1 MKPSDI
7 IKFTRPLRAHQKQV
21 LDRFYAQNE
30 AALFHEMGTGKTTSA
45 IALLRA
51 RYNQEKTIC
60 RTLIISPVA
69 TLYNWQN
76 EFKINAPLAVQNE
89 VAVLYGS
96 KKERL
101 SLIES
106 DKKILITNPEALQ
119 MDDVVKAI
127 EKRGIYSLV
136 VDECHK
142 FKDHKAKRFKTL
154 SKLARMSTQKILMT
168 GTPIL
173 NSYLD
178 LWAQFYLLDGGK
190 TLGDN
195 FFVFRNQYFIDKNE
209 KWKGGAKYFPD
220 FHPRPG
226 IDKELSARID
236 GKSSRIRKE
245 ECLDLPPQVF
255 ETLHVDLS
263 PEQKKAYD
271 EMLEEM
277 ITLLKEGVCAAP
289 NALTRVLRLLQILSG
304 HLEVEDMD
312 GNKTLKNFADIPR
325 IEVLRDLLEE
335 HTPHS
340 KIIVWCTFTKNY
352 DAIRKICDKLKIEY
366 AELTGETK
374 DRQGQIDKFNED
386 PKCRVMISNPQAGGV
401 GVNLVASDIAIYY
414 SRNFSLGDR
423 LQSEA
428 RNHRGGSE
436 IHKTITV
443 IDIVAKDTIDEDVL
457 AALMRKENYSDN
469 VLDKLKEKFVV

>member
-1 MKPSDI
+1 MKPSEQM
-7 IKFTRPLRAHQKQV
+7 KFVRPLRRHQADA
-21 LDRFYAQNE
+21 LDRFYAANE
-30 AALFHEMGTGKTTSA
+30 AALFWEMGCGKTTEA

-51 RYNQEKTIC
+51 RYNMEGAVLN
-60 RTLIISPVA
+60 TLIISPVA

-76 EFKINAPLAVQNE
+76 EFQLNAPAKVCEQ

-96 KKERL
+96 KAERL
-101 SLIES
+101 
-106 DKKILITNPEALQ
+106 KKIENARIWVTNPETLQ
-119 MDDVVKAI
+119 MPEVVKALQA
-127 EKRGIYSLV
+127 KGVYSLV
-136 VDECHK
+136 VDEVHK

-154 SKLARMSTQKILMT
+154 SGIARSAKHRIIMT

-195 FFVFRNQYFIDKNE
+195 FFVFRNQYFIDRNE

-220 FHPRPG
+220 FHPKPG
-226 IDKELSARID
+226 IDKDLSKRIE

-245 ECLDLPPQVF
+245 ECLDLPPQIF
-255 ETLHVDLS
+255 KTMHVELGK
-263 PEQKKAYD
+263 EQKKAYD

-277 ITLLKEGVCAAP
+277 IAMVREGVCAAP

-304 HLEVEDMD
+304 HLEVENRD
-312 GNKTLKNFADIPR
+312 GEKQTKNFDDIPR
-325 IEVLRDLLEE
+325 LKLLEE
-335 HTPHS
+335 LLEELTPNH
-340 KIIVWCTFTKNY
+340 KVIVWCTFTKNY
-352 DAIRKICDKLKIEY
+352 TAIKKICEKLGIKY

-374 DRQGQIDKFNED
+374 DRQAEMDKFNND
-386 PKCRVMISNPQAGGV
+386 PSYRVMISNPQAGGV
-401 GVNLVASDIAIYY
+401 GVNLVASDVSIYY

-436 IHKTITV
+436 IHKSITV
-443 IDIVAKDTIDEDVL
+443 IDLVAKDTIDEDVL
-457 AALMRKENYSDN
+457 NALQRKENYSDN
-469 VLDKLKEKFVV
+469 VLDKLKEKYL